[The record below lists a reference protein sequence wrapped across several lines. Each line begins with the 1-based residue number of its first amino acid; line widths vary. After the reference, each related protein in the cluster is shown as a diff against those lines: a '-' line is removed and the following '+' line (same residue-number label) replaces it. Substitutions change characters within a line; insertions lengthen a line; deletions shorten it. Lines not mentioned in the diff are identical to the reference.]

1 MNYLTAKSIMRD
13 KLCIKYQGLR
23 EAVFGKIEDFY
34 A

>member
-13 KLCIKYQGLR
+13 KLCIEYGLR